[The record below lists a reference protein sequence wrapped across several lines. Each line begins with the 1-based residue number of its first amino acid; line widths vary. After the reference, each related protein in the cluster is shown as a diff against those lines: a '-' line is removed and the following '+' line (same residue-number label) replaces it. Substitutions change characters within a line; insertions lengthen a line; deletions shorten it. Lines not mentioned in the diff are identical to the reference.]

1 MANGDGEH
9 DPDPTKKPAEDPTIS
24 PDPFDPTGTK
34 QPIQP
39 PSTTG
44 ALDPSAAP
52 VVDNPVAA
60 VLGGAAKASGTP
72 DSFRAIPET
81 VKAILDEPTPPPDVT
96 GLDPRKAAT
105 AQAQW
110 VTREKLRAAGLGLD
124 SLAPVD
130 PVEAITPGVLSPD
143 ERADASAQASS
154 SSLSDYWR
162 FGVENTAYVRETQ
175 GAEPAELAAIRDV
188 TSLCD
193 DLDAWLRLRTGSPT
207 PDALATG
214 ADDIRKKVAA
224 LDATFA
230 DPKTKVGWMDGPMA
244 ILKGVSRE
252 LARQVAENLQGRSFT
267 VSSKVDGVAYTL
279 RQATSRYQGAFTA
292 ASDVQKA
299 TASITKGA
307 FASTP
312 WARGVSSGTTAAT
325 GALKDI
331 ANAHKDPRDQP
342 VGTPALGVAINNFVA
357 GADALSSALA
367 AGRGYLEQKSPT
379 GPRPIEFDQIAS
391 LGVYLATACQSVVI
405 AEPLARGKFDSILLR
420 IRRNVAPET
429 PVTGALTIHWS
440 QARQILT
447 DALKASDRDAYDSL
461 TSKLGALPL
470 EQALTDWSTQAQGMP
485 KTVGRLYASSWNIAT
500 LIGQS
505 RVAIRADAPAN
516 MRIDALRALDDIAIT
531 MSTQM
536 IQYSALFPAYF

>member
-1 MANGDGEH
+1 MGNGDGEH
-9 DPDPTKKPAEDPTIS
+9 DPDPTKKPPEDPTVS
-24 PDPFDPTGTK
+24 PDPFEPTGTT

-52 VVDNPVAA
+52 VVDDPVAA

-72 DSFRAIPET
+72 DSFRAIPES

-96 GLDPRKAAT
+96 GLDPKKAAT

-130 PVEAITPGVLSPD
+130 PKINTPGVLSAD

-154 SSLSDYWR
+154 SSLGDYWR
-162 FGVENTAYVRETQ
+162 FGVENTAYLRETQ
-175 GAEPAELAAIRDV
+175 GAEPAELTAIEGV

-193 DLDAWLRLRTGSPT
+193 DLDAWMSLRTGSAT

-214 ADDIRKKVAA
+214 ADDIRKKVVA
-224 LDATFA
+224 LDATFS
-230 DPKTKVGWMDGPMA
+230 DPKSKQGWMDGPIA

-252 LARQVAENLQGRSFT
+252 LARQMAENLQGRSFT
-267 VSSKVDGVAYTL
+267 VASTADGVAYTL

-299 TASITKGA
+299 AATITQGA

-312 WARGVSSGTTAAT
+312 WARGVGNGATAVT

-342 VGTPALGVAINNFVA
+342 AGTPPLGVAINNFVA

-379 GPRPIEFDQIAS
+379 GPRPIEYDQLAS
-391 LGVYLATACQSVVI
+391 LGVYLATACQSVVG

-429 PVTGALTIHWS
+429 PVAGDLTGHWS
-440 QARQILT
+440 QARQVLT

-470 EQALTDWSTQAQGMP
+470 DGALTAWSTAAQGMP
-485 KTVGRLYASSWNIAT
+485 RAAAKLYASSWNIAT
-500 LIGQS
+500 LIGQT
-505 RVAIRADAPAN
+505 RVAVRADAPAN
-516 MRIDALRALDDIAIT
+516 MRVDALRALDDIAIT
-531 MSTQM
+531 VSTQM